1 MKGPKPERIE
11 IRVPAS
17 SANLGAGFDC
27 FGLAL
32 DLHLTLR
39 ATVLADPAARVQI
52 RSRGETGSNQ
62 LPRNPG
68 DNLIFKAMRYAAK
81 REHIDLPRIHIA
93 AHNAIPL
100 AAGLGSSAA
109 AIVGGVR
116 LGFALGGRELAAD
129 RALRYATEIEG
140 HADNVSAALLGGL
153 TVTCLRADGN
163 VAVVKKRWPEEIR
176 AVVVTPNF
184 ALETAKARAV
194 LPKQVDRNDAVYNL
208 QRSAL
213 LVAAIDEGRYD
224 LIWDALCDKLHQPYR
239 SHLIPGLAEIL
250 DMPRSTGLLG
260 IALSGAGPSVIAFA
274 NDRVE
279 EIGRSIAVEF
289 ERHGLTATIRCLAVA
304 DGE

>member
-1 MKGPKPERIE
+1 MKGLKPERIE

-81 REHIDLPRIHIA
+81 CESIDLPRIHIG

-109 AIVGGVR
+109 AIVGGIR
-116 LGFALGGRELAAD
+116 LAFALGGRELAAD

-153 TVTCLRADGN
+153 TVTCIRADGS
-163 VAVVKKRWPEEIR
+163 VAAVKKRWPEEIR
-176 AVVVTPNF
+176 AIVVTPNF
-184 ALETAKARAV
+184 ALETAKARAA

-213 LVAAIDEGRYD
+213 LVAAIDEGRHD
-224 LIWDALCDKLHQPYR
+224 LIWDALSDKLHQPYR
-239 SHLIPGLAEIL
+239 SHLIPGLAGIL
-250 DMPRSTGLLG
+250 NMPRSTGLLG
-260 IALSGAGPSVIAFA
+260 VALSGAGPSVIAFA
-274 NDRVE
+274 NDRVD
-279 EIGRSIAVEF
+279 EIGKSIAAEF

-304 DGE
+304 GAE